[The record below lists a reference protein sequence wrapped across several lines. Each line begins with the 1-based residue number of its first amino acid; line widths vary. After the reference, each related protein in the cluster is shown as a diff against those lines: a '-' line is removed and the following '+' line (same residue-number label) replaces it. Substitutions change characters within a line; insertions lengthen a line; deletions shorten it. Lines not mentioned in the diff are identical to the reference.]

1 MAHKNK
7 TKGNRLEQQVAKDL
21 KDKYPFVK
29 TARYANR
36 MADDS
41 KVDLVGI
48 PFLVQC
54 KSGYNKP
61 RLKYE
66 ELYLE
71 NQELIKK
78 NFPPNHPIHKLP
90 YVLINKLNRTVGG
103 KLKQPE
109 MNQVTITY
117 DFFLELIKYYE
128 TDNAEV

>member
-1 MAHKNK
+1 MHKNK
-7 TKGNRLEQQVAKDL
+7 LKGNRLEQQVAKDL
-21 KDKYPFVK
+21 RDKYPFVK

-54 KSGYNKP
+54 KSGYNYP

-66 ELYLE
+66 QLYLE

>member
-7 TKGNRLEQQVAKDL
+7 LKGNRLEQQIAIDL
-21 KDKYPFVK
+21 RERFPFVK

-36 MADDS
+36 MADDC
-41 KVDLVGI
+41 KIDLVGVPMLI
-48 PFLVQC
+48 QC

-61 RLKYE
+61 RLKFD

-71 NQELIKK
+71 NKELIAK
-78 NFPPNHPIHKLP
+78 NFGPNHPVHKLP

-117 DFFLELIKYYE
+117 EFFKDLIKNYTTE
-128 TDNAEV
+128 NAEI

>member
-7 TKGNRLEQQVAKDL
+7 LKGNRLEQQVAIDL
-21 KDKYPFVK
+21 REKFPFVK

-41 KVDLVGI
+41 KIDLIGI
-48 PFLVQC
+48 PLLIQC
-54 KSGYNKP
+54 KSGYNYP

-66 ELYLE
+66 QLYLE
-71 NQELIKK
+71 NKDLITK
-78 NFPPNHPIHKLP
+78 NFGPNHPVHKLP

-117 DFFLELIKYYE
+117 QFFLELIKHWK
-128 TDNAEV
+128 TDLTEI